1 MNLFNL
7 LGRHRFVHIYYKDKT
22 EFRSLVQIP
31 TPLRKF
37 KEQIKPIFFYL
48 SCDS

>member
-1 MNLFNL
+1 MDLFSL
-7 LGRHRFVHIYYKDKT
+7 LGLHRFVHIYYKDKT

-31 TPLRKF
+31 TPPRKF
-37 KEQIKPIFFYL
+37 KEQIKLFFYL

>member
-31 TPLRKF
+31 TLRKF